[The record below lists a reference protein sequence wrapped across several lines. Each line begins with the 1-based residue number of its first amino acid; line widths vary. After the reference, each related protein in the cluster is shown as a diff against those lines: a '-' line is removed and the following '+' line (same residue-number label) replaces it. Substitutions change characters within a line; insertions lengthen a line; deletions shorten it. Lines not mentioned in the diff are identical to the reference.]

1 MSNEEANNNNNIMRN
16 QRKSFLISHKK
27 DLMNLCKTIGG
38 TKGELFSYLINNM
51 VFTDS
56 TVKITYK
63 KLSKKTGI
71 SYASVAKAMK
81 EFEDNGLIKKK
92 NGYLMIVPTLLM
104 RGDYQSENRL
114 ISQFREFNGDIVPKQ
129 PKRIEPEPIVDAES
143 KILILN
149 SDSTKGR
156 KKINDDYYSKESD
169 AFWDIIFKVL
179 EVEDPKNYEDRL
191 TLLKKNNLALWDVMY
206 IVQTVDQHK
215 IKMQKKYSNFAQFF
229 EENKKIRIVVCNG
242 EEAYRLMK
250 KVKSDEK
257 TRDFY
262 LHKLPSSA
270 PSRGKYLKTYEE
282 KLEEWKIIK
291 RLLTIN
297 VIDK

>member
-1 MSNEEANNNNNIMRN
+1 
-16 QRKSFLISHKK
+16 
-27 DLMNLCKTIGG
+27 MNLCKTIGG
-38 TKGELFSYLINNM
+38 TKGELFAYLINNM

-56 TVKITYK
+56 TVKTTYNK
-63 KLSKKTGI
+63 ISNKTGI

-81 EFEDNGLIKKK
+81 EFEDNGLIKRR

-114 ISQFREFNGDIVPKQ
+114 INEYKEFND
-129 PKRIEPEPIVDAES
+129 RIDSKYTKKITSTPILDANS

-149 SDSTKGR
+149 SDPTKGR
-156 KKINDDYYSKESD
+156 KKENKNYYSKESD
-169 AFWDIIFKVL
+169 DFWNIIFRVL
-179 EVEDPKNYEDRL
+179 EEEDPINYGERL
-191 TLLKKNNLALWDVMY
+191 TLIKKNELALWDVMY
-206 IVQTVDQHK
+206 MVQTVDQYK
-215 IKMQKKYSNFAQFF
+215 INKHREYNDFVQFF